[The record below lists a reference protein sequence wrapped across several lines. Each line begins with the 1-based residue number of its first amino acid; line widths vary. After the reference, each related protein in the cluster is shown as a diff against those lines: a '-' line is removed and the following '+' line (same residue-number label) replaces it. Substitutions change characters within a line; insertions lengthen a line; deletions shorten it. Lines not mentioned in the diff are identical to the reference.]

1 RGLPDRDVA
10 ADRGHERIPGPDR
23 YGEIE
28 RRDDPDDTQRMPLLV
43 HAVAGALGMHGQ
55 AVELAREADGE
66 LADVDHLL
74 HLAVALGL
82 GLAHFQRDQRTERI
96 LVLAQRLGAQPD
108 RLAAARRRGGA
119 PDLEGGLGAFDDPLV
134 VGFGGGGDAA
144 ERLAGGRIDRFER
157 AGAGGGPFA
166 VAEESAGFL
175 GPKAER
181 GED

>member
-1 RGLPDRDVA
+1 
-10 ADRGHERIPGPDR
+10 
-23 YGEIE
+23 
-28 RRDDPDDTQRMPLLV
+28 
-43 HAVAGALGMHGQ
+43 
-55 AVELAREADGE
+55 
-66 LADVDHLL
+66 
-74 HLAVALGL
+74 
-82 GLAHFQRDQRTERI
+82 
-96 LVLAQRLGAQPD
+96 D

-181 GED
+181 GEDGVGRCGSSCAARGRGAAGRRG